1 MRGLT
6 TDLAGNDASTVG
18 NQTVSQMALDDLR
31 EEAEIA
37 LRLALDLIVYL
48 VMMLWLVF
56 KVLAYGSLSLSN
68 TRTHSISRRNARQG

>member
-1 MRGLT
+1 MHGLT
-6 TDLAGNDASTVG
+6 SDLALAGNNASTAG

-48 VMMLWLVF
+48 IMMLWLVF
-56 KVLAYGSLSLSN
+56 KVLA
-68 TRTHSISRRNARQG
+68 